1 MMSFWNVLKSLQ
13 SSWIPQSEVRAEA
26 WALGGRHRG
35 EVVEGAR
42 SELKAPGISS
52 RRSLLLRAVIRS
64 RKGEKRPFTFGPK
77 AVTKR
82 NDEDS

>member
-1 MMSFWNVLKSLQ
+1 MGFWNVLKSLQ

-42 SELKAPGISS
+42 FELKAPGITS
-52 RRSLLLRAVIRS
+52 RRPLLLRAVIRS
-64 RKGEKRPFTFGPK
+64 RAGEKRPFTFGPK

-82 NDEDS
+82 NDEEG